1 MPATATLKDIAR
13 TEDGFLVNASDWSRE
28 LAQEIA
34 EVEGITLTQKH
45 WDVIGFCRDD
55 YEKTGEAPG
64 VRRITK
70 QSGVPTKEIYKLFPG
85 GPGKLASK
93 LSGLPKPTS
102 CV

>member
-1 MPATATLKDIAR
+1 MTTTVTLEDVKR
-13 TEDGFLVNASDWSRE
+13 TDEGFLVNASDWSPE

-34 EVEGITLTQKH
+34 GAEGITLTEKH
-45 WDVIGFCRDD
+45 WDVIRFCRDD
-55 YEKTGEAPG
+55 FEKTGEAPG